1 MLSVP
6 ECSRLVKRMS
16 GSEEARGW
24 VLLSR
29 ITSRVVLGTI
39 SRALPRKPDASL
51 RKGGKHRLQGTALH
65 PCPCRFRLSSGRVLR
80 GGRAVPRWW
89 LASVIF
95 DRRFFVA
102 FLPQRADGEEF
113 IAAGRAA
120 ERGNSQDPRNERCL
134 TRDMPYALQ
143 VQIAADAAVGK
154 EQPPKGN
161 AAGAKPGFAGC
172 TAPGKNSAHGKQVI
186 NDGAA
191 VRTPESGAATGWA
204 NEFGLNLRSPERL
217 GPERASAPRKRQNL
231 WGARYN
237 ENPKE

>member
-51 RKGGKHRLQGTALH
+51 RKGGKHRVQGTALH

-154 EQPPKGN
+154 EQPPKRN

-172 TAPGKNSAHGKQVI
+172 TAPGKHSAHGKQVI
-186 NDGAA
+186 NDAAA

-204 NEFGLNLRSPERL
+204 NEFGLNLRSPEKT
-217 GPERASAPRKRQNL
+217 GPGTR
-231 WGARYN
+231 
-237 ENPKE
+237 